1 MIEQAIKKIA
11 NKKDL
16 SFDEANQVTNE
27 IMENKASEVQKASF
41 LTALEMKGATVEEIA
56 GAAASMRS
64 HALPFKTNEDVLEI
78 VGTGGDGSNSFNI
91 STTSAL
97 VVAAAGVPVAKHG
110 NRAASSKSGAADVL
124 EALGVKLNIPANQNE
139 QILEKVG
146 FAFLFAQEYHKAM
159 RFVGPV
165 RKELGIRTIFNVLGP
180 LCNPAHAKKQLL
192 GVYSSDLLMPM
203 AHVLDKLGIT
213 DALVIHGQDGLDE
226 ASISGPTEVIELRN
240 GKTKQY
246 TIKPEDFGLRTF
258 AENNIIGG
266 TPQDNARITEEVLS
280 GKPGAHREVVLLNAG
295 LALYTALP
303 QLGIQ
308 GGIDRAKKAID
319 SGAALDKL
327 NEVVKATEA
336 VA

>member
-1 MIEQAIKKIA
+1 MIEQAIKKITD
-11 NKKDL
+11 NQNL
-16 SFDEANQVTNE
+16 SYEEANQVTDE
-27 IMENKASEVQKASF
+27 IMENQASEVQKAAF
-41 LTALEMKGATVEEIA
+41 LTALEMKGETVEEIA
-56 GAAASMRS
+56 GAASSMRS

-124 EALGVKLNIPANQNE
+124 EALGVKLTIPVEQNE
-139 QILEKVG
+139 KILEKDG

-192 GVYSSDLLMPM
+192 GVYSADLLKPM
-203 AHVLDKLGIT
+203 ASVLNKLDIT
-213 DALVIHGQDGLDE
+213 DALVIHGKDGLDE
-226 ASISGPTEVIELRN
+226 ASISGPTEVVELRS
-240 GKTKQY
+240 GQTKQY
-246 TIKPEDFGLRTF
+246 TIQPEDFGLQT
-258 AENNIIGG
+258 ADESQIIGG
-266 TPQDNARITEEVLS
+266 TPQENAQITKDVLA
-280 GKPGAHREVVLLNAG
+280 GKAGAQRDVVLLNAG

-308 GGIDRAKKAID
+308 GGIDRARKVID
-319 SGAALDKL
+319 SGAATDKL
-327 NEVVKATEA
+327 NEVIKATEA

>member
-11 NKKDL
+11 DKKDL
-16 SFDEANQVTNE
+16 SYEETNQVTNE
-27 IMENKASEVQKASF
+27 IMENKASEVQKAAF
-41 LTALEMKGATVEEIA
+41 LTALEMKGETVEEIA
-56 GAAASMRS
+56 GAASSMRS
-64 HALPFKTNEDVLEI
+64 HALSFKTNEDVLEI

-91 STTSAL
+91 STTSAF
-97 VVAAAGVPVAKHG
+97 VIAAAGVPVAKHG

-124 EALGVKLNIPANQNE
+124 QALGVQLTIPVEANE
-139 QILEKVG
+139 KILEKSG

-192 GVYSSDLLMPM
+192 GVYSSELLMPM
-203 AHVLDKLGIT
+203 ANVLNKLGIT

-226 ASISGPTEVIELRN
+226 ASISGPTEVVELRN

-246 TIKPEDFGLRTF
+246 TIKPEDFGLQR
-258 AENNIIGG
+258 ADEKQIVGG
-266 TPQDNARITEEVLS
+266 TPAENAQITKEVLS
-280 GKPGAHREVVLLNAG
+280 GKPGAHRDIVLLNAG

-319 SGAALDKL
+319 SGAAIDKL
-327 NEVVKATEA
+327 NEVIKATEA
-336 VA
+336 AA

>member
-1 MIEQAIKKIA
+1 MIEQAIKKITD
-11 NKKDL
+11 NQNL
-16 SFDEANQVTNE
+16 SYEEANQVTDE
-27 IMENKASEVQKASF
+27 IMENQASEVQKAAF
-41 LTALEMKGATVEEIA
+41 LTALEMKGETVEEIA
-56 GAAASMRS
+56 GAASSMRS

-124 EALGVKLNIPANQNE
+124 EALGVKLTIPVEQNE
-139 QILEKVG
+139 KILEKDG

-192 GVYSSDLLMPM
+192 GVYSADLLKPM
-203 AHVLDKLGIT
+203 ASVLNKLDIT
-213 DALVIHGQDGLDE
+213 DALVIHGKDGLDE
-226 ASISGPTEVIELRN
+226 ASISGPTEVVELRN
-240 GKTKQY
+240 GQTKQY
-246 TIKPEDFGLRTF
+246 TIQPEDFGLQT
-258 AENNIIGG
+258 ADESQIIGG
-266 TPQDNARITEEVLS
+266 TPQENAQITKDVLA
-280 GKPGAHREVVLLNAG
+280 GKAGAQRDVVLLNAG

-308 GGIDRAKKAID
+308 GGIDRARKVID
-319 SGAALDKL
+319 SGAATDKL
-327 NEVVKATEA
+327 NEVIKATEA

>member
-1 MIEQAIKKIA
+1 MIEQAIKKIT

-27 IMENKASEVQKASF
+27 IMENQASEVQKAAF

-56 GAAASMRS
+56 GAASSMRS

-124 EALGVKLNIPANQNE
+124 EALGVSLNIPANENE
-139 QILEKVG
+139 EILEKVG

-192 GVYSSDLLMPM
+192 GVYSTDLLMPM
-203 AHVLDKLGIT
+203 AHVLDKLCIT

-226 ASISGPTEVIELRN
+226 ASISGPTEVVELRN
-240 GKTKQY
+240 GQTKQY
-246 TIKPEDFGLRTF
+246 TIKPEDFNLPR
-258 AENNIIGG
+258 ADENKIIGG
-266 TPQDNARITEEVLS
+266 TPQENAQITEDVLS
-280 GKPGAHREVVLLNAG
+280 GKAGAHRDIVLLNAG